1 MKRKILIYSTSWCQP
16 CKLAKKLLQE
26 RGLDFQEIDIE
37 EKGWSR
43 EDLFDITGGRTVPQV
58 VINDDTIGG
67 YDDLVSFGTLLKED
81 VLPDIPMETLKEILP
96 EWKHPKTKEPIDSII
111 DKLSDIDKK
120 SILKIKKP

>member
-43 EDLFDITGGRTVPQV
+43 ENLFDITGGRTVPQV

-67 YDDLVSFGTLLKED
+67 YDDLVRFDQEG
-81 VLPDIPMETLKEILP
+81 
-96 EWKHPKTKEPIDSII
+96 
-111 DKLSDIDKK
+111 KL
-120 SILKIKKP
+120 

>member
-26 RGLDFQEIDIE
+26 MGLDFQEIDIE

-67 YDDLVSFGTLLKED
+67 YDDLVRFDQEG
-81 VLPDIPMETLKEILP
+81 
-96 EWKHPKTKEPIDSII
+96 
-111 DKLSDIDKK
+111 KL
-120 SILKIKKP
+120 

>member
-1 MKRKILIYSTSWCQP
+1 MNRKILVYSTSWCQP

-43 EDLFDITGGRTVPQV
+43 EDLFDITGGRTVPQI

-67 YDDLVSFGTLLKED
+67 YDDLINLDQEG
-81 VLPDIPMETLKEILP
+81 
-96 EWKHPKTKEPIDSII
+96 
-111 DKLSDIDKK
+111 KL
-120 SILKIKKP
+120 

>member
-67 YDDLVSFGTLLKED
+67 FDDLVRFDQEG
-81 VLPDIPMETLKEILP
+81 
-96 EWKHPKTKEPIDSII
+96 
-111 DKLSDIDKK
+111 KL
-120 SILKIKKP
+120 

>member
-1 MKRKILIYSTSWCQP
+1 MKRKILIYSTSWSQP

-67 YDDLVSFGTLLKED
+67 YDDLVKFDQEG
-81 VLPDIPMETLKEILP
+81 
-96 EWKHPKTKEPIDSII
+96 
-111 DKLSDIDKK
+111 KL
-120 SILKIKKP
+120 

>member
-58 VINDDTIGG
+58 VIDDDTIGG
-67 YDDLVSFGTLLKED
+67 YDDLVRFDQEG
-81 VLPDIPMETLKEILP
+81 
-96 EWKHPKTKEPIDSII
+96 
-111 DKLSDIDKK
+111 KL
-120 SILKIKKP
+120 

>member
-1 MKRKILIYSTSWCQP
+1 MNRKILIYSTSWCQP

-67 YDDLVSFGTLLKED
+67 YDDLVRFDQEG
-81 VLPDIPMETLKEILP
+81 
-96 EWKHPKTKEPIDSII
+96 
-111 DKLSDIDKK
+111 KL
-120 SILKIKKP
+120 

>member
-43 EDLFDITGGRTVPQV
+43 EDLFDITGARTVPQV

-67 YDDLVSFGTLLKED
+67 YDDLVRFDQEG
-81 VLPDIPMETLKEILP
+81 
-96 EWKHPKTKEPIDSII
+96 
-111 DKLSDIDKK
+111 KL
-120 SILKIKKP
+120 

>member
-37 EKGWSR
+37 EKGCSR

-67 YDDLVSFGTLLKED
+67 YDDLVRFDQEG
-81 VLPDIPMETLKEILP
+81 
-96 EWKHPKTKEPIDSII
+96 
-111 DKLSDIDKK
+111 KL
-120 SILKIKKP
+120 

>member
-43 EDLFDITGGRTVPQV
+43 EDLFDISGGRTVPQV
-58 VINDDTIGG
+58 VINDNTIGG
-67 YDDLVSFGTLLKED
+67 YDDLVRFDQEG
-81 VLPDIPMETLKEILP
+81 
-96 EWKHPKTKEPIDSII
+96 
-111 DKLSDIDKK
+111 KL
-120 SILKIKKP
+120 

>member
-67 YDDLVSFGTLLKED
+67 YDDLVKFDQEG
-81 VLPDIPMETLKEILP
+81 
-96 EWKHPKTKEPIDSII
+96 
-111 DKLSDIDKK
+111 KL
-120 SILKIKKP
+120 

>member
-67 YDDLVSFGTLLKED
+67 YDNLIRLDQEG
-81 VLPDIPMETLKEILP
+81 
-96 EWKHPKTKEPIDSII
+96 
-111 DKLSDIDKK
+111 KL
-120 SILKIKKP
+120 